1 MEENKE
7 QLKCPHCN
15 QALKKWKCPPES
27 SWGVEYQYVCFN
39 DNCSYFVNGWEW
51 MKKNYNQK
59 ASYRY
64 RFNPD
69 NKESGPLPVW
79 SKDALKG
86 SIID

>member
-1 MEENKE
+1 MEDSKE
-7 QLKCPHCN
+7 KLVCPHCN
-15 QALKKWKCPPES
+15 QKLKKWLCPPES

-39 DNCSYFVNGWEW
+39 DECTYYVRGWDW
-51 MKKNYNQK
+51 MKKKFNQH

-64 RFNPD
+64 RYNPF

-79 SKDALKG
+79 SKDAMKS

>member
-7 QLKCPHCN
+7 QHKCPYCE
-15 QALKKWKCPPES
+15 QPLKKWQCPPDS

-39 DNCSYFVNGWEW
+39 DECTYFVNGWDW
-51 MKKNYNQK
+51 MKNNYNQK

-69 NKESGPLPVW
+69 NNESGPLPVW

-86 SIID
+86 SIIE